1 MKICFASFI
10 GRPNVGKSSLMNSIL
25 DYDVSIVTDVA
36 QTTRDQITGVYTD
49 EDYQIIFTDT
59 PGIHKPENKLGEILN
74 KNAYSTVKDID
85 VVLFLTPI
93 DEKIGAG
100 DKMILEK
107 ISRAKNKVAV
117 ITKIDK
123 YHKQPQKMLEK
134 IQELQEYNFTEITSV
149 SVKYPKSV
157 NDLIELIKSYAY
169 EGEPQYDEDYITD
182 KSMRF
187 LAKEIIR
194 ESAINSLYEELPHSI
209 AIEVNE
215 FIESEDLIEIEA
227 IIYVKKPSQ
236 KGMVIGAKAS
246 KIKQIGQNARYKMM
260 KQFNTR
266 VILNLKVKIA
276 NKWNDNEKEL
286 AKFGYK

>member
-93 DEKIGAG
+93 DEKIGPG